1 MSVMSDLSLKVDS
14 RLDCFL
20 FGWSQEVGFIANEA
34 LHQRYRCLI
43 ISLFAISICSGIGA
57 VYAEMV
63 QNILG
68 PLIESKTTQVV
79 RYDVHHA
86 LPNTA
91 NALIGRSCSL
101 TRVSNNLGAGG
112 LT

>member
-1 MSVMSDLSLKVDS
+1 MARYLLVN
-14 RLDCFL
+14 FL
-20 FGWSQEVGFIANEA
+20 LELPLVFTF
-34 LHQRYRCLI
+34 
-43 ISLFAISICSGIGA
+43 FPGIGA
-57 VYAEMV
+57 IYAEMV

-91 NALIGRSCSL
+91 NALIGKFH
-101 TRVSNNLGAGG
+101 
-112 LT
+112 